1 MNADDEKKL
10 QDEFFNCGGDV
21 VRITNFAYALGRA
34 RGMTEA
40 MQDGYALGFNAS
52 CEGWNGEYPYY
63 QEDPTKDA
71 DWIARRDA
79 EIVAAIEKARD
90 A

>member
-1 MNADDEKKL
+1 MDADDEKKL

-21 VRITNFAYALGRA
+21 VRITNFAYDLGRA

-40 MQDGYALGFNAS
+40 AGICADFARDLYDHARP
-52 CEGWNGEYPYY
+52 PY
-63 QEDPTKDA
+63 DKCA
-71 DWIARRDA
+71 
-79 EIVAAIEKARD
+79 AAILKARD